1 MIYRGLASIGP
12 DFGPSAVTIGN
23 FDGVH
28 AGHRRI
34 MRRAVA
40 LAAETGA
47 TPTVLTFDPHPA
59 TVVAP
64 ERTPRLLSTLEER
77 AELMRQEGI
86 ERVVIL
92 PFDRAFS
99 SLSPEEFARDVL
111 AGVLQAKAVLVGE
124 NFRFGTRQTGDV
136 DVLRALGE
144 IYGFRTEVVSGV
156 RLRGVLV
163 SSTVIRGLI
172 ERGEVSRAGRLLE
185 RPYALQGPVVPG
197 RGIGRQ
203 RTAPTLNLETP
214 AEVIPA
220 RGVYITRACDVN
232 DASRTWASVTNVG
245 VRPTFG
251 GGPLT
256 IETHLLE
263 PLDGPDPLRL
273 RVEFLRRLRDERQF
287 DSPEELKAQ
296 ILRDAATAQK
306 FFRRLGRVGKVITC

>member
-40 LAAETGA
+40 LGAEIGA

-92 PFDRAFS
+92 PFDRGFS
-99 SLSPEEFARDVL
+99 SLSPEEFVRDVL
-111 AGVLQAKAVLVGE
+111 AGVLQARAVLVGE
-124 NFRFGTRQTGDV
+124 NFRFGSRQAGDAA
-136 DVLRALGE
+136 VLRALGE
-144 IYGFRTEVVSGV
+144 IYGFRTEVVGGV
-156 RLRGVLV
+156 KLRGVLV

-172 ERGEVSRAGRLLE
+172 ERGAVSRAGRLLE
-185 RPYALQGPVVPG
+185 RPYALEGPVVSG

-203 RTAPTLNLETP
+203 HTAPTLNLETP

-220 RGVYITRACDVN
+220 RGVYITRACDAG
-232 DASRTWASVTNVG
+232 DASRSWASVTNVG

-263 PLDGPDPLRL
+263 PLDGPDPVRL
-273 RVEFLRRLRDERQF
+273 RVEFLRRLRDERRF
-287 DSPEELKAQ
+287 DSPEELRRQ
-296 ILRDAATAQK
+296 ILRDAAAAQK
-306 FFRRLGRVGKVITC
+306 FFRRLDRALKVIT

>member
-1 MIYRGLASIGP
+1 MIYRGLSSIGP

-40 LAAETGA
+40 LGAEIGA
-47 TPTVLTFDPHPA
+47 VPTVLTFDPHPA

-92 PFDRAFS
+92 PFDRGFS
-99 SLSPEEFARDVL
+99 SLSPEEFVRDVL
-111 AGVLQAKAVLVGE
+111 SGALQARAVLVGE
-124 NFRFGTRQTGDV
+124 NFRFGARQTGDV
-136 DVLRALGE
+136 AVLRALGE
-144 IYGFRTEVVSGV
+144 IHGFRTEVVGGV
-156 RLRGVLV
+156 KLRGVLV

-172 ERGEVSRAGRLLE
+172 ERGAVSRAGRLLE
-185 RPYALQGPVVPG
+185 RPYALEGPVVPG

-220 RGVYITRACDVN
+220 RGVYITRACDVH
-232 DASRTWASVTNVG
+232 DSSRSWASVTNVG

-263 PLDGPDPLRL
+263 PLGGPDPVRL

-287 DSPEELKAQ
+287 GSPEELKIQ
-296 ILRDAATAQK
+296 ILRDAAAARK
-306 FFRRLGRVGKVITC
+306 FFRRLGRAGKVIT